1 MTAPQRPAKG
11 QRGIKRLW
19 HATCY
24 SAAGLRAA
32 WTGEAAFRQEVL
44 AAVVLLP
51 LAWWLGGN
59 WVEAALLA
67 GSVLLVLIAELI
79 NSALEAVVDRGGSD
93 WNVHAK
99 RAKDMGS
106 AAVLIALVLA
116 AGIWLAALWQRFFT

>member
-1 MTAPQRPAKG
+1 MTMPTPPPKG
-11 QRGIKRLW
+11 QRGLTRLW
-19 HATCY
+19 HAAGY
-24 SAAGLRAA
+24 SLAGLQAA

-59 WVEAALLA
+59 WVEVALLA
-67 GSVLLVLIAELI
+67 GSVLLVLLTELL
-79 NSALEAVVDRGGSD
+79 NSALEAVVDRGGTD
-93 WNVHAK
+93 WNIHAK

-106 AAVLIALVLA
+106 AAVLVALVLA